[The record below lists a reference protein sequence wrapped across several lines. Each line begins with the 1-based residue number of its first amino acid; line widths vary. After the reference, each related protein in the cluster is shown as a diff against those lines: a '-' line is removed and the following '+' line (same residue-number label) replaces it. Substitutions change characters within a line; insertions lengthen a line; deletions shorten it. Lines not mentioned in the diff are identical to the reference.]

1 MAVICLI
8 GAMLVDQGDSD
19 DPKLVLAAAGTHLL
33 TQVGLADLGIT
44 DNLESGPVAIR
55 QERIDEVLAH
65 TPLSPAA
72 IPEPSG

>member
-1 MAVICLI
+1 LI

-19 DPKLVLAAAGTHLL
+19 DPKFVLAAGGTHLL

-44 DNLESGPVAIR
+44 DNLEPGPVAIR
-55 QERIDEVLAH
+55 QERIDEVLSH
-65 TPLSPAA
+65 GSLSHAA